1 MEWIV
6 TAGIVGFVAYRFIMM
21 GKGGGCCGG
30 HGSHGSSHG
39 SHKGPDIGQKEN
51 ADHDMM
57 QDSDTAI
64 DPVCGM
70 EVSKKDAVKKT
81 VNGETFYF
89 CCGGCAKKFAG

>member
-1 MEWIV
+1 M
-6 TAGIVGFVAYRFIMM
+6 
-21 GKGGGCCGG
+21 
-30 HGSHGSSHG
+30 
-39 SHKGPDIGQKEN
+39 
-51 ADHDMM
+51 
-57 QDSDTAI
+57 DTAI